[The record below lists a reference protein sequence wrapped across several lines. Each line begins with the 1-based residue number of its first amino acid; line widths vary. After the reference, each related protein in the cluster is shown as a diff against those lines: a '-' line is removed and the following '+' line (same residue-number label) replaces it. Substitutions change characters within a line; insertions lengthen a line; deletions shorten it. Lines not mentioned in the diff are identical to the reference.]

1 MAREP
6 AYDRDAALEA
16 AMTLFWVKGYSA
28 TSLKDLEQALQMRPG
43 SIYAAFRSKEA
54 LFRAALD
61 LYAGRMEAE
70 LTAMIADAPSALTA
84 LRSYLLSLGG
94 LDHCEKPSTACMLV
108 KSLLEI
114 QMDRPELR
122 NVVLAHLETVRR
134 LLAQGFARAVAAGEL
149 PQDADPARLARRMQT
164 YVFGLKIQAQRET
177 DPEAM
182 QRLAQD
188 LADEI
193 SDLRRAA

>member
-1 MAREP
+1 MPREP
-6 AYDRDAALEA
+6 AYDRNAALDA

-43 SIYAAFRSKEA
+43 SIYAAFSSKEA
-54 LFRAALD
+54 LFRATLD
-61 LYAGRMEAE
+61 LYAARMEAE
-70 LTAMIADAPSALTA
+70 LVNLMTQAPSALTA
-84 LRSYLLSLGG
+84 LRGYLQSLGG
-94 LDHCEKPSTACMLV
+94 LERCDKPSTACMLV

-114 QMDRPELR
+114 QADHPELR
-122 NVVLAHLETVRR
+122 GIVLGHLDTVYN
-134 LLAQGFARAVAAGEL
+134 LLVDGFTKARAAGEI
-149 PQDADPARLARRMQT
+149 PGDADPARLARRMQT

-177 DPEAM
+177 DPRVM

-193 SDLRRAA
+193 SDLRSAA

>member
-1 MAREP
+1 
-6 AYDRDAALEA
+6 
-16 AMTLFWVKGYSA
+16 MTLFWVKGYSA

-43 SIYAAFRSKEA
+43 SIYAAFHSKEA
-54 LFRAALD
+54 LFRATLD

-70 LTAMIADAPSALTA
+70 LAAIIADAPSALTA
-84 LRSYLLSLGG
+84 LRGYLLSLGG
-94 LDHCEKPSTACMLV
+94 LDRCDKPSTACMLV

-114 QMDRPELR
+114 QTDHPDLR
-122 NVVLAHLETVRR
+122 GVVLAHLETVQR
-134 LLAQGFARAVAAGEL
+134 LLIDGFAKAKAAGEL
-149 PQDADPARLARRMQT
+149 PPGTDPARLAQRMQT